1 MIGTTVVDVGPQG
14 RRMGE
19 TIGSNCNCSGLISI
33 HVLLLH
39 SSPGYA
45 TSDPRGNIL
54 TNFDHDEEND
64 PVDDYHAEE
73 YTQINP
79 L

>member
-1 MIGTTVVDVGPQG
+1 MIGIMVRVRPQG

-19 TIGSNCNCSGLISI
+19 TIWSNCNCSGLISI
-33 HVLLLH
+33 HLLRLLH
-39 SSPGYA
+39 SSPGYV

-54 TNFDHDEEND
+54 VDFDHDEEKYTVCN
-64 PVDDYHAEE
+64 YHTEDN
-73 YTQINP
+73 TQVNP